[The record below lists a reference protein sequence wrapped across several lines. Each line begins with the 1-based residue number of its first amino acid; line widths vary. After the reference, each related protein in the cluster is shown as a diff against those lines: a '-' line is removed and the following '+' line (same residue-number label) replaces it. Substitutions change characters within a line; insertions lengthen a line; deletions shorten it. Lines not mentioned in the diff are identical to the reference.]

1 MSGRWEPAIWYPA
14 AHSKFGH
21 LDQYQIRKRRIVIS
35 RRTGRQER
43 IMMRQ
48 FAVSLSAILVL
59 AAFNC
64 GAWAQSPAPAPEATQ
79 AVQSV
84 GSATIVTF
92 QGKIVAVDTAKK
104 QVTLEGPEGRKLTV
118 DVKNPANLK
127 AAKVG
132 EPYSAR
138 YYDIFTVRKK
148 RPGETVQNAV
158 TAGVW
163 TTNPLGVPGGSR
175 AVQITVLV
183 TVAAIDQANGT
194 VTVKAADGTTETVK
208 ARNPHNLKLIKV
220 GDELVIVRYKAM
232 AISLQKQSGGGAS

>member
-1 MSGRWEPAIWYPA
+1 MG
-14 AHSKFGH
+14 
-21 LDQYQIRKRRIVIS
+21 
-35 RRTGRQER
+35 
-43 IMMRQ
+43 
-48 FAVSLSAILVL
+48 AVSGTRSDA
-59 AAFNC
+59 
-64 GAWAQSPAPAPEATQ
+64 GGRG
-79 AVQSV
+79 V

-118 DVKNPANLK
+118 DVRNPANLR

-158 TAGVW
+158 TAGAW

-175 AVQITVLV
+175 AVQVTVLV

-232 AISLQKQSGGGAS
+232 AISLQKQSGGAS